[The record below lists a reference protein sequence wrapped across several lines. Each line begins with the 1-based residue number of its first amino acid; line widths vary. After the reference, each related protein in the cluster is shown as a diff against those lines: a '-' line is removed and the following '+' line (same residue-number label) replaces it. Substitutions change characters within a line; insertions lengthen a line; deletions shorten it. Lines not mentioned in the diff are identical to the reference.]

1 MKGRALDD
9 QAESA
14 HAQQF
19 DIAAACK
26 ALETGAPLGIRNVG
40 VYSSVIN
47 GRRFSF
53 ASDRRMDP
61 IQRKHRNGAFYE
73 EEELE
78 DIKGLFPSNGVFVD
92 IGTNIGNHSLF
103 VAGFLS
109 PSRIIP
115 FEPNPVACRLLL
127 ANIALNN
134 LVDVFDLSNLG
145 KGVSDTPSNDFAME
159 DRDRNLGAAKML
171 EGEGDIEVVVGDDA
185 LEGVTP
191 DFIKIDVEGMEIR
204 VLNGLRKT
212 IKRARPTLFVE
223 VDQPNDDAFH
233 TFVDEIGYRVI
244 KKMGQYKS
252 NKNYILKPAD

>member
-1 MKGRALDD
+1 MED
-9 QAESA
+9 QAETPA
-14 HAQQF
+14 TTQF
-19 DIAAACK
+19 DIAAACD
-26 ALETGAPLGIRNVG
+26 ALKSGAPLGVRNVG

-78 DIKGLFPSNGVFVD
+78 LIKDLFPANGVFVD

-109 PSRIIP
+109 PSSIIT

-134 LVDVFDLSNLG
+134 FVDVFDLSHLG
-145 KGVSDTPSNDFAME
+145 KGVSDVASHDFAME

-185 LEGVTP
+185 LADVTP
-191 DFIKIDVEGMEIR
+191 NFIKIDVEGMEIR

-223 VDQPNDDAFH
+223 VDQPNDDAFQE
-233 TFVDEIGYRVI
+233 FVKDVGYRVI

-252 NKNYILKPAD
+252 NKNYILQPVD